1 MRLLGLRGAVSV
13 AIAASIVVASAP
25 IASVAEGD
33 GLWYVDAMGIPA
45 SISDGHTGAGVKVA
59 VIDGQINPDVPTL
72 QGADLQIRE
81 PSFCETADGDPAPA
95 TTAEL
100 SSSSPTDHGTNA
112 VSMIVGNGD
121 GYPGQSG
128 LVGVAPEAT
137 ILYYAVYTTVEGG
150 SLTCPQAGTAYGLP
164 VDKAVAAAMNEAMDA
179 GASIISVSLS
189 IDAGPPMIAA
199 LARAFREGVIITGG
213 LSNTTELEFTTG
225 IPAKANGAVSVQAG
239 DSNAGVASTDGV
251 PHVDW
256 YTDVVAPGVAILV
269 QGNLDTGSWEEQT
282 LVTGTSL
289 ATPLVAGSLAAAKGT
304 FPDATGNQLIQSL
317 IHNTVGEPNHEPT
330 YDSNDVYGYGVLSL
344 DLLVTV
350 DPTQYPDVNPLIDEF
365 EDSNEFHIPLYEEIF
380 PPDGATETSAPTE
393 PETESSGLPILALI
407 GAGFGLLLLIGI
419 IVLVVILAIRK
430 SRAETRAALQTGR

>member
-1 MRLLGLRGAVSV
+1 MSV
-13 AIAASIVVASAP
+13 AITASIFVASAP
-25 IASVAEGD
+25 TASVAEGD

-45 SISDGHTGAGVKVA
+45 SVSDGHTGAGVKVA

-72 QGADLQIRE
+72 RDADLQVRE
-81 PSFCETADGDPAPA
+81 PSFCETENGDPAPA
-95 TTAEL
+95 ATSDLNAANTA
-100 SSSSPTDHGTNA
+100 DHGTNA

-137 ILYYAVYTTVEGG
+137 VLYYAVYTTEIDG
-150 SLTCPQAGTAYGLP
+150 SVNCPQAGTAYGFP
-164 VDKAVAAAMNEAMDA
+164 VDEAAAAAMNEAMDA

-189 IDAGPPMIAA
+189 LDAGTDMIAA
-199 LARAFREGVIITGG
+199 LARAFREGVIITGS
-213 LSNTTELEFTTG
+213 LTNTTDLEFTTG
-225 IPAKANGAVSVQAG
+225 IPGRANGAVSVQAG

-251 PHVDW
+251 PHVNW
-256 YTDVVAPGVAILV
+256 NTDVVAPGVAILV
-269 QGNLDTGSWEEQT
+269 QGNPQSGSWEEQT
-282 LVTGTSL
+282 LVSGTSL
-289 ATPLVAGSLAAAKGT
+289 ATPLVAGALAAAKGT

-380 PPDGATETSAPTE
+380 PPDGAIETSAPTE
-393 PETESSGLPILALI
+393 PETESSGLPILALV
-407 GAGFGLLLLIGI
+407 GAGVGLLVLIGL
-419 IVLVVILAIRK
+419 IVLVVILATRK